1 MTVKLVLNDRG
12 VKALIAS
19 FGPEKITIL
28 GSEGDGYSYVSFE
41 VKNGMDVLKVFHAGT
56 DSGLELGLYGTK
68 GKPVEEAKDL
78 VELERG

>member
-1 MTVKLVLNDRG
+1 MTVKLVLNNRG

-19 FGPEKITIL
+19 FGPERITIL
-28 GSEGDGYSYVSFE
+28 EPEEDGYSYISFE
-41 VKNGMDVLKVFHAGT
+41 VNHAMDVLSVFHAGT

>member
-12 VKALIAS
+12 VKALVTA
-19 FGPEKITIL
+19 FGSENITIL

-41 VKNGMDVLKVFHAGT
+41 VKNDMDVLSVFHAGC

-68 GKPVEEAKDL
+68 GKPVEEAKDS